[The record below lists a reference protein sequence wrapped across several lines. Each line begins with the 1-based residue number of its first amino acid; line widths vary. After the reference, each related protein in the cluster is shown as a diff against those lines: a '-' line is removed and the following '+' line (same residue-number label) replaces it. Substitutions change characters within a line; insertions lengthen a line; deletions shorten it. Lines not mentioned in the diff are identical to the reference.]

1 MIYQFCGEFYKEL
14 EYVSN
19 NCETLIFNKYNTI
32 LKIFK
37 RLSNNFRVKMTLFIN
52 LINIIVFYVK
62 FSIKLIYHML
72 TFYRKYFPIK
82 VVTAAEPEV
91 TGQYKLHN
99 RTQHWMDFHIQ
110 PKNPDCQLSQILT
123 IFFESLIMNICIKK
137 LNHLMRFLQTKI
149 ITNILLVNY

>member
-91 TGQYKLHN
+91 TGQYKLHIL
-99 RTQHWMDFHIQ
+99 TQHWMDFRIQ
-110 PKNPDCQLSQILT
+110 PKNPDCQLSQFCIVLWQC
-123 IFFESLIMNICIKK
+123 SLIVRLK
-137 LNHLMRFLQTKI
+137 
-149 ITNILLVNY
+149 